1 MLTTAEIAAR
11 VAGDRL
17 PLLTLDEF
25 FDGNVA
31 EDSLAPNRWGFGRPT
46 LAEIADRLRTLGERD
61 DIAWI
66 RIGLH
71 DDTELDEATGDVI
84 AESVLLSTTLPA
96 AELEEMLDVEW
107 LHSDGIVESDES
119 SMEDYTDIP
128 PVIGHHRVVFLV
140 WD

>member
-1 MLTTAEIAAR
+1 MITTAEIAAR
-11 VAGDRL
+11 ITGDRL
-17 PLLTLDEF
+17 PLLTLGEF

-46 LAEIADRLRTLGERD
+46 LAEIAERLRAVEARD
-61 DIAWI
+61 DVAWI
-66 RIGLH
+66 RVGLH
-71 DDTELDEATGDVI
+71 EDTELDEAIGDVI
-84 AESVLLSTTLPA
+84 AESILLATTLPA
-96 AELEEMLDVEW
+96 AVLEEILDIAW